1 MPQNPNVG
9 NNNMMYN
16 PPVGQQGS
24 VTQYGGGGGYPISG
38 FRSILDARIAAAT
51 GKTPEA
57 QYPDGYI
64 GSVIDR
70 RQDKLLQ
77 TVRNNARSYTRGVHK
92 GSRIGAQDYFW
103 PDDLTPFT
111 TLEKRL
117 QGDTK
122 RFAQEGNPLERL
134 AHGGKFITSEKAAEL
149 ARELNIT
156 HDPQMKVVS
165 PELRQFHAA
174 VNLPG
179 WSSTGSGRSV

>member
-9 NNNMMYN
+9 NNNLQYN

-24 VTQYGGGGGYPISG
+24 VTQYGGGGGMPISG

-57 QYPDGYI
+57 QYPDGYL

-92 GSRIGAQDYFW
+92 GSRISPTDYFW

-111 TLEKRL
+111 TLEARMY
-117 QGDTK
+117 GSTK
-122 RFAQEGNPLERL
+122 RYAAQGNPAERL
-134 AHGGKFITSEKAAEL
+134 AHGGKYITNTEAKKLAEQ
-149 ARELNIT
+149 LNIAY
-156 HDPQMKVVS
+156 DPQTKIVD
-165 PELRQFHAA
+165 PNIRKFHAQI
-174 VNLPG
+174 NLPG
-179 WSSTGSGRSV
+179 WSSSGNGRSV